1 MKRWVLLL
9 ALLLA
14 MVPLIVGASG
24 KQDATAGKPVT
35 VSWLNWWD
43 SEWGKDFID
52 GMISDFES
60 QNPGIRIE
68 KMYNPFAEN
77 YNKVLT
83 LSQAGQL
90 PDVFGFNAEWIA
102 QWSEI
107 GALEPLDPF
116 IKAAGQGFVQSHAA
130 ASFAK
135 WKGETKGIYLYLS
148 PLAVAYNIE
157 KFEQKGIKAPQSP
170 YSWDEFTSLLKKLRD
185 KDKKEY
191 GLALALSEKAT
202 FAMNNTFH
210 NWLVSA
216 GGSLLKDGRA
226 AFNSPA
232 GVKALKYWTDVVNN
246 DLVVPGSMAQ
256 TDTENREYFGTG
268 QTAMILDG
276 MWTKGIA
283 QQRDPNIKVGFIP
296 IPSDATGGVVMA
308 GSGLAM
314 SRQSKHKDEAW
325 KWMGYLLSEKIG
337 AKILKK
343 TTFPSTVVSAL
354 DDPSLQSDPMFLY
367 AKQMM
372 KDPATVVFP
381 SLPDSERLLETLIKE
396 IQMSVSGKKD
406 AAKALNDAAAVWDV
420 ALQGKK

>member
-1 MKRWVLLL
+1 MKKWAILTVVLLTL
-9 ALLLA
+9 
-14 MVPLIVGASG
+14 VPLAGFAGG
-24 KQDATAGKPVT
+24 KQEAPGGKPVT
-35 VSWLNWWD
+35 ISWLNWWD

-52 GMISDFES
+52 GMISDFEA

-90 PDVFGFNAEWIA
+90 PDVFGFNAEWVA

-107 GALEPLDPF
+107 GAVEPLDPF
-116 IKAAGQGFVQSHAA
+116 IKAEGKGFAEAHAA

-148 PLAVAYNIE
+148 PLAVAYNIN
-157 KFEQKGIKAPQSP
+157 KFAEKGIAAPNAP
-170 YSWDEFTSLLKKLRD
+170 YTWDEFTTLLKKLRN
-185 KDKKEY
+185 KDTKEY

-216 GGSLLKDGRA
+216 GGSLIKDGRA
-226 AFNSPA
+226 AFNSPQ
-232 GVKALKYWTDVVNN
+232 GVKALKYWADVVNN

-296 IPSDATGGVVMA
+296 TPSDATSGVVMA

-314 SRQSKHKDEAW
+314 SHQSKNKVAAW
-325 KWMGYLLSEKIG
+325 KWMSYLLSEKIG

-343 TTFPSTVVSAL
+343 TTFPSTVVSTL
-354 DDPSLQSDPMFLY
+354 DDPALQSDPMFLY
-367 AKQMM
+367 AKKMM

-396 IQMSVSGKKD
+396 MQMVVAGKKD
-406 AAKALNDAAAVWDV
+406 AAKALDDAAAVWNT
-420 ALQGKK
+420 ALNKK